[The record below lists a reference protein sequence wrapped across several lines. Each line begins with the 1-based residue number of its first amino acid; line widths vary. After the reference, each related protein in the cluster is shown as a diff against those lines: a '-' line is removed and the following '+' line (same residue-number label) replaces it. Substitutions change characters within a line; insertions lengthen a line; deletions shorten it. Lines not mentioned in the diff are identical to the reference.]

1 MSAMQI
7 KAADFESEVLKSEI
21 PVIIDFWAE
30 WCMPCK
36 MIAPIL
42 EELGK
47 EFEGKIKVGKLN
59 VDQER
64 ELAIKYNIVSIP
76 TILFFKG
83 GEVVDTLI
91 GAVPKS
97 TVNSKIEDLL
107 K

>member
-7 KAADFESEVLKSEI
+7 KTADFESEVLKSEV
-21 PVIIDFWAE
+21 PVIVDFWAE

-36 MIAPIL
+36 MITPIL
-42 EELGK
+42 EELSK

-76 TILFFKG
+76 TILFFKE
-83 GEVVDTLI
+83 GEVVDHVI

-97 TVNSKIEDLL
+97 NIKSKIEEIL

>member
-7 KAADFESEVLKSEI
+7 KTADFESEVLKSEI
-21 PVIIDFWAE
+21 PVIIDFWAD

-36 MIAPIL
+36 MVAPIL
-42 EELGK
+42 EELSD
-47 EFEGKIKVGKLN
+47 EFKGKIKVGKLN

-97 TVNSKIEDLL
+97 NIKSKIEDLL

>member
-7 KAADFESEVLKSEI
+7 KTADFESEVLKSEI

-42 EELGK
+42 DELSK

-76 TILFFKG
+76 TILFFKS
-83 GEVVDTLI
+83 GEIVDTLI

-97 TVNSKIEDLL
+97 NIKSKIEDLL
-107 K
+107 